1 LTGLSRRRRSL
12 AARTEGWGSTKGFL
26 RTCASSES
34 GGGSS
39 QWRRD
44 GSLRPAAEGGQRG
57 RALVVL
63 GGEKVVGELAGDV
76 GKLSAAAIGGEKG

>member
-1 LTGLSRRRRSL
+1 V
-12 AARTEGWGSTKGFL
+12 ARTEGWGSTKGSL

-44 GSLRPAAEGGQRG
+44 RSLRPAAEGNSG
-57 RALVVL
+57 AVL
-63 GGEKVVGELAGDV
+63 WWSWAVRKVVGELAGGV
-76 GKLSAAAIGGEKG
+76 GKLSAAEIRGEKG